1 MKPEDRLRA
10 LHAGESRM
18 SMNCIVEQTRSDDC
32 KQYPACF
39 AVVAAIVALTAA
51 LSVFWV
57 LLLHR
62 DWQGGL
68 ASTLPPG
75 PVCQNSQCAS
85 AAKVLKAVMKPEA
98 DPCGDF
104 YTYVCGNYKHPLGL
118 FIGQLDYEMYR
129 ALARTLDAASSLPSG
144 GQTASQKAVA
154 LYKNCAEGRVD
165 ETEELRKFVES
176 VGLGLSTYADADVL
190 DKIIM
195 LFFKYNI
202 AILLELS
209 LDDAKLSR
217 HKRLLVLAVSSS
229 QLRWMSERSKTAPLD
244 LFYLSHMAAFGLH
257 VLSDEALH
265 TAQNIIRAETTAMG
279 VYHFDRSVNA
289 AHITRFLLVIHL
301 NALTRN
307 ILPGRWASLI
317 STHSGGVYGAQDEV
331 QVTLSALTY
340 IDALQ
345 AYLGRQLNLLAA
357 WELIRN
363 LMPLASRKLAASIY
377 PTKFKFYCLDAVTRA
392 MEVPLLSW
400 YLFKQVPQS
409 TVTAA
414 RDMADHIRKSVL
426 EEIDRATWLDN
437 ATKVTAM
444 YKVHAMEL
452 HVGYPTYFTS
462 EEELN
467 TAYHSYPD
475 VGNNF
480 FAPWLKA
487 MGKTVAWRITNHS
500 SFYCGVQDLPRFG
513 RDRGNQ
519 RKGDGA
525 GSFSVSWTN
534 AFYALFRNKMVLPA
548 PILRPPLFSPA
559 LPKAINY
566 AALGGIIGHEITH
579 AFDLQGRLIDAKG
592 RLVNWWS
599 NSSRKQYRDRVDCL
613 RRSHGAMDGAG
624 TAARLNPLKSSLCPP
639 IKVAGGSTTAT
650 KVRASAVSSEREHTD
665 LRFSATVSV
674 TQTPVNMP
682 DAVPSLSVVL
692 QQPRESPTFQVFP
705 GGDPEDW
712 LEKFKRVAPYNRWPA
727 DPKQH
732 VFCSLEGAAR
742 TWFENREATITPLGS
757 FKTQCLQAFTTVLWK
772 YCSELFLQERVQL
785 PNKTILVYFED
796 LAKLFRPADPNM
808 SEENKLR

>member
-1 MKPEDRLRA
+1 
-10 LHAGESRM
+10 
-18 SMNCIVEQTRSDDC
+18 MNCIVEQTRSDDC

-118 FIGQLDYEMYR
+118 FIRQLDYEMYR

-257 VLSDEALH
+257 VFSDEALH

-331 QVTLSALTY
+331 
-340 IDALQ
+340 
-345 AYLGRQLNLLAA
+345 
-357 WELIRN
+357 
-363 LMPLASRKLAASIY
+363 
-377 PTKFKFYCLDAVTRA
+377 
-392 MEVPLLSW
+392 
-400 YLFKQVPQS
+400 QVPQS

-500 SFYCGVQDLPRFG
+500 SFY
-513 RDRGNQ
+513 
-519 RKGDGA
+519 
-525 GSFSVSWTN
+525 FSVSWTN

-613 RRSHGAMDGAG
+613 RRSHGAMDASLLSSMLGYIP
-624 TAARLNPLKSSLCPP
+624 TNQDSQAR
-639 IKVAGGSTTAT
+639 
-650 KVRASAVSSEREHTD
+650 E
-665 LRFSATVSV
+665 
-674 TQTPVNMP
+674 
-682 DAVPSLSVVL
+682 
-692 QQPRESPTFQVFP
+692 
-705 GGDPEDW
+705 
-712 LEKFKRVAPYNRWPA
+712 
-727 DPKQH
+727 
-732 VFCSLEGAAR
+732 
-742 TWFENREATITPLGS
+742 
-757 FKTQCLQAFTTVLWK
+757 
-772 YCSELFLQERVQL
+772 
-785 PNKTILVYFED
+785 
-796 LAKLFRPADPNM
+796 
-808 SEENKLR
+808 

>member
-1 MKPEDRLRA
+1 
-10 LHAGESRM
+10 M

-104 YTYVCGNYKHPLGL
+104 YTYVCGNNKHPLGL

-144 GQTASQKAVA
+144 GQTASQKAGA
-154 LYKNCAEGRVD
+154 MYKNCAGGRVD
-165 ETEELRKFVES
+165 ETGELRKFVES
-176 VGLGLSTYADADVL
+176 VGLSMGTYADADVF

-217 HKRLLVLAVSSS
+217 HKRLLVLA
-229 QLRWMSERSKTAPLD
+229 
-244 LFYLSHMAAFGLH
+244 
-257 VLSDEALH
+257 
-265 TAQNIIRAETTAMG
+265 NIIRAETTAMG

-317 STHSGGVYGAQDEV
+317 STHSGGVYGAQDGV
-331 QVTLSALTY
+331 PVTLSALTY
-340 IDALQ
+340 IDAQQ
-345 AYLGRQLNLLAA
+345 AYMGWQLNFLEA

-377 PTKFKFYCLDAVTRA
+377 PTKIKFSCLDAVKRA
-392 MEVPLLSW
+392 MEIPLLSW
-400 YLFKQVPQS
+400 YLDKEVSQS

-452 HVGYPTYFTS
+452 HVGYPTYFIS

-467 TAYHSYPD
+467 TAYRSYPE
-475 VGNNF
+475 VATIF

-487 MGKTVAWRITNHS
+487 LGKTVAWRITNHS
-500 SFYCGVQDLPRFG
+500 SFY
-513 RDRGNQ
+513 
-519 RKGDGA
+519 
-525 GSFSVSWTN
+525 FSVSWTN

-559 LPKAINY
+559 FPKAINY
-566 AALGGIIGHEITH
+566 AGLGGIIGHKITH

-599 NSSRKQYRDRVDCL
+599 NSSRKQYGDRVDCL
-613 RRSHGAMDGAG
+613 RRSHGAMDASRLSSMLGYIP
-624 TAARLNPLKSSLCPP
+624 TNQDSQAR
-639 IKVAGGSTTAT
+639 
-650 KVRASAVSSEREHTD
+650 E
-665 LRFSATVSV
+665 
-674 TQTPVNMP
+674 
-682 DAVPSLSVVL
+682 
-692 QQPRESPTFQVFP
+692 
-705 GGDPEDW
+705 
-712 LEKFKRVAPYNRWPA
+712 
-727 DPKQH
+727 
-732 VFCSLEGAAR
+732 
-742 TWFENREATITPLGS
+742 
-757 FKTQCLQAFTTVLWK
+757 
-772 YCSELFLQERVQL
+772 
-785 PNKTILVYFED
+785 
-796 LAKLFRPADPNM
+796 
-808 SEENKLR
+808 